1 MKLPTRRGFTL
12 VELLVVIAIIGILVA
27 LLLPAVQAAREA
39 ARRMSC
45 QNNLKQIALASLN
58 YEDTYKMLPPGS
70 TGPVRDETIG
80 GIYVEGGGSPGFQN
94 PYCDPSHGCGI
105 PWGHFG
111 WPAVILPFIEGTG
124 LHDAIDFNRQ
134 AYAES
139 IPENGSDR
147 GPDGDPVN
155 RLAATSMP
163 AVFVCPSAHRVKPES
178 EFKDYGINHDH
189 DGTCCP
195 ERRHEYRNEHGG
207 FSGVAFLRS
216 NVQLKQI
223 TDGMSNTFMY
233 LEFAHFGNH
242 SWTDYDEGANQFFWV
257 HHISQGYV
265 TATEHNG
272 NPTPPNSITRNHRGA
287 HADHPGGIQAVMCD
301 GHVVFITEHI
311 DFDTYQALFSRD
323 GGEVVELP

>member
-70 TGPVRDETIG
+70 TGPVVDQTVG
-80 GIYVEGGGSPGFQN
+80 GPFASSTGLRYERFPPPFA
-94 PYCDPSHGCGI
+94 DPSVGNQV
-105 PWGHFG
+105 PWGHFS
-111 WPAVILPFIEGTG
+111 WAAVILPYIEGEN
-124 LHDAIDFNRQ
+124 LQDQIDFTRQ
-134 AYAES
+134 AWANS
-139 IPENGSDR
+139 IMENGTER

-155 RLAATSMP
+155 KPAAESMP
-163 AVFVCPSAHRVKPES
+163 PYFACPSAHRVQPIT
-178 EFKDYGINHDH
+178 EFKDYGMNHDH

-195 ERRHEYRNEHGG
+195 ERVHNYEYM
-207 FSGVAFLRS
+207 SGVGFLRS
-216 NVQLKQI
+216 NVKLAQI

-242 SWTDYDEGANQFFWV
+242 SWTDYDEGSNQFFWV
-257 HHISQGYV
+257 HHTSQGYV

-272 NPTPPNSITRNHRGA
+272 NPTPPNSVTRNHRGS
-287 HADHPGGIQAVMCD
+287 HSDHPGGVQVVMCD
-301 GHVVFITEHI
+301 GHVTFVTDYI